1 MFTYF
6 YKNYNLIHIFKS
18 AETSNFII
26 TVFDVLLENYI
37 KLALKNIIK
46 FKVL

>member
-6 YKNYNLIHIFKS
+6 YKNYNLIYIFKS

-37 KLALKNIIK
+37 KLAFEKYYKI
-46 FKVL
+46 